1 VYGTAVSGTI
11 VVGYDESDVAQRAL
25 GRAIEEAR
33 DSGRRLVVVSVLE
46 MPLNPEGPQNYG
58 TLDDSPARMI
68 PLVLPPE
75 LEPVLAHARA
85 LVEAAALKADYAW
98 AVGEPADAIINVAK
112 EHQAGLIVLGA
123 HHHGFFARLL
133 GSDVGAG
140 VKREADCDVLV
151 VD

>member
-1 VYGTAVSGTI
+1 M
-11 VVGYDESDVAQRAL
+11 GYDDSDVAQRAL
-25 GRAIEEAR
+25 GHAIEEAR
-33 DSGRRLVVVSVLE
+33 GSHRRLVVVSVLE

-75 LEPVLAHARA
+75 LEPVVAHARA
-85 LVEAAALKADYAW
+85 LVEAAALKADYVW
-98 AVGEPADAIINVAK
+98 AVGEPADAIIGAAK
-112 EHQAGLIVLGA
+112 DHRAGLIVLGS

-133 GSDVGAG
+133 GSDVQAG
-140 VKREADCDVLV
+140 VKREADCDVVV